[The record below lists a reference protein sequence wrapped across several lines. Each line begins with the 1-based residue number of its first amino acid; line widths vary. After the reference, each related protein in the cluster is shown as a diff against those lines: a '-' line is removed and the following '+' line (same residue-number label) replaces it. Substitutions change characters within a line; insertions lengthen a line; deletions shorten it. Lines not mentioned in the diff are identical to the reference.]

1 MRLSEVLREEER
13 RLRRVWQDDNAQYYL
28 VRYYKRIVE
37 TGDAIEHLKQQYLRD
52 VEHITR
58 RKDR

>member
-1 MRLSEVLREEER
+1 MRLSELLTEEER
-13 RLRRVWQDDNAQYYL
+13 RLRRIWQDENAQFYL

-52 VEHITR
+52 VEHITGR
-58 RKDR
+58 SDR